1 MDVDNEAHASS
12 MPKSG
17 TKNKN
22 NMRKIVFTIVVCLVA
37 IASHAQEHLR
47 FMDIP
52 LGGNIEQFAERLARE
67 KGFEIADTCD
77 YEDPNFKMEVKLLRG
92 RFETFDTCAVI
103 LRQIDGVNGV
113 SSVVVVADT
122 TMYSHED
129 FENIL
134 KQYDKMYGER
144 TGYWFNDKWDLKG
157 GRILASIQD
166 GLYGL
171 VFMDKPEMDIRDV
184 FVEKRMNAAQD
195 SLVNYIM
202 DVRKEEQTVKE
213 ICGVPFGSSYEKT
226 KEMLENKYGYPEYN
240 PDRTVI
246 TYKHKTY
253 AGFTFDSIHF
263 LFQSDGIHSYLNGC
277 VFIMD
282 AKSLSDA
289 KRKQEML
296 YKKLSDKYFMLDDTD
311 SNGNKFYYGG
321 YPPTPDDGVGFSIEI
336 LKYDSELA
344 RLYSPYAARLAYGR
358 YNYVK
363 EEF

>member
-1 MDVDNEAHASS
+1 MKRSLFV
-12 MPKSG
+12 
-17 TKNKN
+17 
-22 NMRKIVFTIVVCLVA
+22 ILVCLSVLL
-37 IASHAQEHLR
+37 SQAQEHLR

-52 LGGNIEQFAERLARE
+52 LGGNIEQYAERLSNE
-67 KGFEIADTCD
+67 KGFEIVDTCD
-77 YEDPNFKMEVKLLRG
+77 YKDPNFNMTVKMLRG
-92 RFETFDTCAVI
+92 QFESFDTCVVL
-103 LRQIDGVNGV
+103 LRQIEGVKGV
-113 SSVVVVADT
+113 SSVLVVADT
-122 TMYSHED
+122 TMYAYD
-129 FENIL
+129 VFEKIL
-134 KQYDKMYGER
+134 KQYDKKYGER
-144 TGYWFNDKWDLKG
+144 KGYWGNDKWNLKE
-157 GRILASIQD
+157 GRILASLQD

-171 VFMDKPEMDIRDV
+171 VYMDKPEMEIRDA
-184 FVEKRMNAAQD
+184 FVDEKMKEAQD

-202 DVRKEEQTVKE
+202 DVRKEEQTVRE

-289 KRKQEML
+289 KKKQEIL
-296 YKKLSDKYFMLDDTD
+296 YKKLSDKYFMIDETD
-311 SNGNKFYYGG
+311 SNGNKVYLGG
-321 YPPTPDDGVGFSIEI
+321 YPPTPDDGIGFSIGI
-336 LKYDSELA
+336 LKYDSDLA